1 MSISEVEWIDGI
13 KKKIQ
18 YMANNVWDGI
28 TYTEV
33 EEFMTNF
40 SKKDQIVGWA
50 LLDMLIYYSNEQE
63 ESIISN
69 LIRLVK
75 RDIWITQEVEKR
87 DISSQNIEKA
97 FSEIFEKMCF
107 VPVDESDTSASSF
120 NITGQ
125 FKKSRAV
132 PNIIE
137 YIKLMDVPLMIAMHY
152 KYFIF
157 YDDIIGTGTQFS
169 RFWKKRQFGNS
180 KKYSLIDLVENNP
193 DACFYYLVFGGYQE
207 GIDKIKKKIPKLK
220 IIVSEYFPKNADILN
235 EENEYWELNPQLKK
249 KVIDYIMEKEKELD
263 FTDKYS
269 KHLPVLFQHG
279 RASNTAL
286 SLYWNSKD
294 SLWHELYKR

>member
-107 VPVDESDTSASSF
+107 VPVDESS
-120 NITGQ
+120 
-125 FKKSRAV
+125 V
-132 PNIIE
+132 
-137 YIKLMDVPLMIAMHY
+137 
-152 KYFIF
+152 
-157 YDDIIGTGTQFS
+157 
-169 RFWKKRQFGNS
+169 
-180 KKYSLIDLVENNP
+180 
-193 DACFYYLVFGGYQE
+193 
-207 GIDKIKKKIPKLK
+207 
-220 IIVSEYFPKNADILN
+220 
-235 EENEYWELNPQLKK
+235 
-249 KVIDYIMEKEKELD
+249 
-263 FTDKYS
+263 
-269 KHLPVLFQHG
+269 
-279 RASNTAL
+279 
-286 SLYWNSKD
+286 
-294 SLWHELYKR
+294 